1 MAVTYTWEVTSLKT
15 KNETLGDGVVLPNA
29 ICQTYW
35 KKIGTDEDG
44 NEGTFSGATPF
55 SAENLTEENFQQFDV
70 LTEEIVL
77 GWIQAIVVD
86 GYEEHVNGQIQKQID
101 EQVTPIT
108 ETSMPWAPEE
118 TEGAPPA
125 PV

>member
-1 MAVTYTWEVTSLKT
+1 MAITYTWEISSLKT

-29 ICQTYW
+29 VCQTYW

-55 SAENLTEENFQQFDV
+55 SAGNLTEENFQQFDT

-77 GWIQAIVVD
+77 GWVQALVIE
-86 GYEEHVNGQIQKQID
+86 GYEEHVNGKIQKQID
-101 EQVTPIT
+101 EKVTPVT
-108 ETSMPWAPEE
+108 ESAMPWAPVVEVDPE
-118 TEGAPPA
+118 
-125 PV
+125 